1 MGCFRS
7 KYGAMSIGVAL
18 TAVAA
23 ATAAHAQEPEKP
35 SANDARDM
43 GQAEI
48 VVTATRRSETL
59 SKVPISVSAF
69 SQQELQAR
77 GAREFSDV
85 VRLTPGLSL
94 QKSPIGG
101 NQVSI
106 RGIASSAG
114 ASTTGIYI
122 DDMAKDEL
130 RS

>member
-18 TAVAA
+18 TAIAA
-23 ATAAHAQEPEKP
+23 ATAAHAQAQEKP
-35 SANDARDM
+35 SANDAQDM

-94 QKSPIGG
+94 
-101 NQVSI
+101 
-106 RGIASSAG
+106 RFAF
-114 ASTTGIYI
+114 
-122 DDMAKDEL
+122 
-130 RS
+130 